1 MASPRARDDVSAQA
15 RDLHCDVVV
24 GGERRGL
31 VEQLD
36 CTLAA
41 PGDPGV
47 RRGVEQPA
55 PANVDGGAEPRR
67 ALGRQRGRRV
77 GAALSRS
84 LRRVRKCAGG
94 GVVRPERCLA
104 EMPGSLVRQ
113 AGVAHRRGERAVS
126 GAALGGLRRVV
137 HGGADE
143 RMAELDAAVRDDHE
157 TGGLGLLERRDLDA
171 ERRCRLGEQAEL
183 GVRGRGRDEQRA
195 PCHLGQPRD
204 ATREGALDG
213 GRDREGPFDQARGHA
228 LGLACELDQRERIAP
243 GRPEQPLRAACGHRV
258 VPLVRE
264 QRLGGAEVET
274 GQCELGQI
282 GAGERRG
289 LARAH
294 ADDDRDGVGEQ
305 PARGEQDRLGRR
317 LVEPVRV
324 VHEHAHRPLLGS
336 RRRGPR
342 ASRRRSRGARR
353 RRPGRARAPHAARR
367 PEGVAGARR
376 ARARGAAARAGRRTG
391 STPRARCRGPT
402 ARACRLAADAAW
414 PSRALLPMPASPL
427 TIRTPLV
434 PTRASASRRS
444 IAARSDSRP
453 SSMARV

>member
-1 MASPRARDDVSAQA
+1 MSAQA

-67 ALGRQRGRRV
+67 ALGGQRGRRV
-77 GAALSRS
+77 GAAFARS
-84 LRRVRKCAGG
+84 LRRVRKRAGG
-94 GVVRPERCLA
+94 GVVGPERCLA

-113 AGVAHRRGERAVS
+113 AGIPHRRGERAVS

-143 RMAELDAAVRDDHE
+143 RVAELDAAIRDGHE

-195 PCHLGQPRD
+195 PRHLGQPRD
-204 ATREGALDG
+204 ATRERALDG

-228 LGLACELDQRERIAP
+228 LGLACELDQREWIAP
-243 GRPEQPLRAACGHRV
+243 GRPEEPLRAACGHRV
-258 VPLVRE
+258 VPLVRQ

-274 GQCELGQI
+274 GQC
-282 GAGERRG
+282 R
-289 LARAH
+289 ARAN
-294 ADDDRDGVGEQ
+294 
-305 PARGEQDRLGRR
+305 
-317 LVEPVRV
+317 
-324 VHEHAHRPLLGS
+324 
-336 RRRGPR
+336 RRRRTARPR
-342 ASRRRSRGARR
+342 SSARR
-353 RRPGRARAPHAARR
+353 R
-367 PEGVAGARR
+367 
-376 ARARGAAARAGRRTG
+376 
-391 STPRARCRGPT
+391 
-402 ARACRLAADAAW
+402 
-414 PSRALLPMPASPL
+414 
-427 TIRTPLV
+427 
-434 PTRASASRRS
+434 
-444 IAARSDSRP
+444 
-453 SSMARV
+453 